1 MSGKPAHLQ
10 ELSYPELIRASHK
23 RLQELADRQVTVGK
37 IGVIFIDG
45 LNEAAGTGTDALQ
58 RLAAL
63 FPPTLSNGL
72 VIVITGAGLDGHTAS
87 LSTVLPGAIR
97 LTLPA
102 LGPDSQRALC
112 VELLDQG
119 MVTSRLATLLCER
132 AKGHPLYLRYLT
144 DMVNCGASEDDVV
157 QMPAFSGTIQDYY
170 ETLWWLPRQLERQSG
185 L

>member
-45 LNEAAGTGTDALQ
+45 LNEAAGAGTDALQ

-87 LSTVLPGAIR
+87 LSTVL
-97 LTLPA
+97 
-102 LGPDSQRALC
+102 QRF
-112 VELLDQG
+112 G
-119 MVTSRLATLLCER
+119 SRFRRWGRT
-132 AKGHPLYLRYLT
+132 
-144 DMVNCGASEDDVV
+144 ASERCVSSCWIR
-157 QMPAFSGTIQDYY
+157 A
-170 ETLWWLPRQLERQSG
+170 W
-185 L
+185 